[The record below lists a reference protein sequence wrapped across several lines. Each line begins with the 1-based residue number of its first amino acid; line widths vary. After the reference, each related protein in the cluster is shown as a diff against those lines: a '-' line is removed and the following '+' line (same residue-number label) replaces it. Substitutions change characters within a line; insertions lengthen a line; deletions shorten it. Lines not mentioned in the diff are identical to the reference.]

1 MTAPVDEE
9 IHVEVYS
16 VDDDGNTTALVP
28 GLNPVD
34 WSDLAD
40 TTTVTPDS
48 TGYNFTSTVVGY
60 DVVTATIGQA
70 SATFTLRWVPRSL
83 RFTASSVLPG

>member
-1 MTAPVDEE
+1 VDES

-16 VDDDGNTTALVP
+16 VDDDGNTTALTP
-28 GLNPVD
+28 GSNPVD

-40 TTTVTPDS
+40 TTHVSADS
-48 TGYNFTSTVVGY
+48 LGYNFTSTVIGY

-70 SATFTLRWVPRSL
+70 SATFTLRWVPRTL
-83 RFTASSVLPG
+83 KFTAAAVPPG